1 MKRQEQTQEAA
12 MMKTTIRMPRQLWLA
27 ARTRALEQGMDFQDL
42 VALAIDNYLKT
53 PSAKE
58 GKR

>member
-1 MKRQEQTQEAA
+1 